1 MLGSEILRASIFLC
15 GCVACSA
22 FFNLLLL
29 ISELG
34 GEEFMNKQVDLSQ
47 LWNVIKHSFLAMVI
61 FGILGMAIAYF
72 GAKNLIAPKYESD
85 TSLLVNRKQQE
96 DPNNQLNA
104 QQADIQIINTYKDII
119 TRPVVLQVVADDLTS
134 PQRVMVKK
142 AKPAVY
148 GTRYNAVT
156 GVRERYVTEK
166 AQPAKYKLEPAKYSN
181 ISEDDL
187 VKMVSVST
195 QQNSQVFTVNVKD
208 TSPIRARDIAN
219 EIAKVFEKKIAKI
232 MSISN
237 VSVVSK
243 ATANPVPVSPK
254 LNLAAMVGLLFGI
267 LFAFVWGLIRELT
280 DQTVKEIEFITDA
293 LGLVDLGTVNYVH
306 RMKDMEQVIEENK
319 TKLQNNTDSFEEPD
333 FPQRS
338 RRRV

>member
-1 MLGSEILRASIFLC
+1 M
-15 GCVACSA
+15 
-22 FFNLLLL
+22 
-29 ISELG
+29 
-34 GEEFMNKQVDLSQ
+34 
-47 LWNVIKHSFLAMVI
+47 
-61 FGILGMAIAYF
+61 
-72 GAKNLIAPKYESD
+72 
-85 TSLLVNRKQQE
+85 
-96 DPNNQLNA
+96 QLNA

-119 TRPVVLQVVADDLTS
+119 TRPVVLQAVADDLTS

-148 GTRYNAVT
+148 GTRYNATT
-156 GVRERYVTEK
+156 GTRERYVTEK

-181 ISEDDL
+181 ISEEDL
-187 VKMVSVST
+187 TKMVSVST

-208 TSPIRARDIAN
+208 TSPVRARDIAN

-243 ATANPVPVSPK
+243 ATANPTPVSPK
-254 LNLAAMVGLLFGI
+254 LNLAALVGLLFGI
-267 LFAFVWGLIRELT
+267 LVAFAWGMVRELT
-280 DQTVKEIEFITDA
+280 DQTVKEIDFITDA
-293 LGLVDLGTVNYVH
+293 LGLVDLGAVNYVH
-306 RMKDMEQVIEENK
+306 RMKDMDQVIEANK
-319 TKLQNNTDSFEEPD
+319 TEVQNSSDSFAEPD

>member
-1 MLGSEILRASIFLC
+1 MLGSGILRASIFLC

-47 LWNVIKHSFLAMVI
+47 LWNVIKRSFLAMVI
-61 FGILGMAIAYF
+61 LGILGMAIAYF

-254 LNLAAMVGLLFGI
+254 LNLAATVGLLFGI

-319 TKLQNNTDSFEEPD
+319 TKLQNNSDSFEEPD

>member
-1 MLGSEILRASIFLC
+1 MLGCEILRASIFLC

-319 TKLQNNTDSFEEPD
+319 TKLQNNSDSFEEPD

>member
-1 MLGSEILRASIFLC
+1 
-15 GCVACSA
+15 
-22 FFNLLLL
+22 
-29 ISELG
+29 
-34 GEEFMNKQVDLSQ
+34 MNKQIDLSQ
-47 LWNVIKHSFLAMVI
+47 LWNVFKRSFLAMII
-61 FGILGMAIAYF
+61 FGIIGMAAAYF
-72 GAKNLIAPKYESD
+72 GAKAFIAPKYESD
-85 TSLLVNRKQQE
+85 TSLLVNRKQDN
-96 DPNNQLNA
+96 DPNMQLNA

-119 TRPVVLQVVADDLTS
+119 TRPVVLQAVADDLTS

-148 GTRYNAVT
+148 GTRYNATT
-156 GVRERYVTEK
+156 GTRERYVTEK

-181 ISEDDL
+181 ISEEDL
-187 VKMVSVST
+187 TKMVSVST

-208 TSPIRARDIAN
+208 TSPVRARDIAN

-243 ATANPVPVSPK
+243 ATANPTPVSPK
-254 LNLAAMVGLLFGI
+254 LNLAALVGLLFGI
-267 LFAFVWGLIRELT
+267 LVAFAWGMVRELT
-280 DQTVKEIEFITDA
+280 DQTVKEIDFITDA
-293 LGLVDLGTVNYVH
+293 LGLVDLGAVNYVP
-306 RMKDMEQVIEENK
+306 RMKDMDQVIEANK
-319 TKLQNNTDSFEEPD
+319 TEVQNSSDSFAEPD

>member
-1 MLGSEILRASIFLC
+1 
-15 GCVACSA
+15 
-22 FFNLLLL
+22 
-29 ISELG
+29 
-34 GEEFMNKQVDLSQ
+34 MNKQIDLSQ
-47 LWNVIKHSFLAMVI
+47 LWNVFKRSFLAMII
-61 FGILGMAIAYF
+61 FGIIGMAAAYF
-72 GAKNLIAPKYESD
+72 GAKAFIAPKYESD
-85 TSLLVNRKQQE
+85 TSLLVNRKQDN
-96 DPNNQLNA
+96 DPNMQLNA

-119 TRPVVLQVVADDLTS
+119 TRPVVLQAVADDLTS

-148 GTRYNAVT
+148 GTRYNATT
-156 GVRERYVTEK
+156 GTRERYVTEK

-181 ISEDDL
+181 ISEEDL
-187 VKMVSVST
+187 TKMVSVST

-208 TSPIRARDIAN
+208 TSPVRARDIAN

-243 ATANPVPVSPK
+243 ATANPTPVSPR
-254 LNLAAMVGLLFGI
+254 LNLAALVGLLFGI
-267 LFAFVWGLIRELT
+267 LVAFAWGMVRELT
-280 DQTVKEIEFITDA
+280 DQTVKEIDIITDA
-293 LGLVDLGTVNYVH
+293 LGLVDLGAVNYVH
-306 RMKDMEQVIEENK
+306 RMKDMDQVIEANK
-319 TKLQNNTDSFEEPD
+319 TEVQNSSDSFAEPD